1 MQAKEIVEALVK
13 REAKVE
19 NKTLS
24 ERLAEVEAK
33 STLEERL
40 VAVKLDTLKD
50 KLSNDALVDTLA

>member
-13 REAKVE
+13 RKAKVE

>member
-50 KLSNDALVDTLA
+50 KPSNDALVDTLA

>member
-40 VAVKLDTLKD
+40 VAVKVDTLKD